1 MAWQRMG
8 RAAIR
13 HASAVRLRSKA
24 EIRFGIAVERKV
36 SMQAIMFLVV
46 LMYAVMTDG
55 IVARFGMAVWAIIGM
70 VVMFFA
76 WRSLEA

>member
-1 MAWQRMG
+1 
-8 RAAIR
+8 
-13 HASAVRLRSKA
+13 
-24 EIRFGIAVERKV
+24 
-36 SMQAIMFLVV
+36 MQAIMFLVV

-55 IVARFGMAVWAIIGM
+55 IVARFGMAVWAIVGA